1 MYFESLNT
9 KKITDNRT
17 WKTVVPLFTSMALR
31 GEKIILKGYLRYKT
45 RTSQN
50 VSFEAQVKNSQKSY
64 VPFSR
69 YSSFCIFNNPKICKI
84 CDVMMSIST

>member
-50 VSFEAQVKNSQKSY
+50 VSFEA
-64 VPFSR
+64 
-69 YSSFCIFNNPKICKI
+69 
-84 CDVMMSIST
+84 

>member
-50 VSFEAQVKNSQKSY
+50 VSFEAQVKNFFIRRKVMFLSQDILVFVFLTIPRSAKY
-64 VPFSR
+64 VTS
-69 YSSFCIFNNPKICKI
+69 
-84 CDVMMSIST
+84 